1 MNLGTQ
7 KWKKARANFAGV
19 RDDAGRCGVACTRAC
34 PWDAQCLPKACS
46 SQGQGSP
53 HGHAAAKAW
62 ACSSQGQGSPPWA
75 STQGLG
81 MHAGSP
87 PWARSHPQHK
97 HFSPRG
103 APTIALSPAHTPI
116 YGPLVTSTHP
126 PTSSHLSK
134 PLMKRN
140 SLAPPIAG
148 FENISPTEAG
158 AGVVP
163 SGLPQP
169 PLSPYASSKLYSQLI
184 YVYIY
189 IYIYII
195 LLFFDLSIRC

>member
-1 MNLGTQ
+1 MISIVYADVPRSLLE
-7 KWKKARANFAGV
+7 APSV
-19 RDDAGRCGVACTRAC
+19 YPTRPPLAA
-34 PWDAQCLPKACS
+34 PAIPDLPLPADL
-46 SQGQGSP
+46 
-53 HGHAAAKAW
+53 
-62 ACSSQGQGSPPWA
+62 PP
-75 STQGLG
+75 
-81 MHAGSP
+81 
-87 PWARSHPQHK
+87 SHKPQHK

-103 APTIALSPAHTPI
+103 APTIALSPAHTPF

-169 PLSPYASSKLYSQLI
+169 PLSPYASSKLYSQSI
-184 YVYIY
+184 YINIY
-189 IYIYII
+189 IYNLA
-195 LLFFDLSIRC
+195 LL